1 MYGIVNMEV
10 RKFLIIFSLIFFSIF
25 FLGCTSKNT
34 SSDEKNV
41 YSSDYISVSVK
52 LPNSVFVGDSF
63 SIPITLSTQIS
74 DNRWIFCLH
83 SFKSISYEVNGKD
96 CVSSED
102 VSYEKENNQ
111 YVYKFS
117 LPQNGYINIK
127 DTVINKNNE
136 KVVLLGCFKDRV
148 NILFSG
154 NLKKEG
160 IEYLNVTGI
169 SRFSP
174 FDVREATV
182 YYDKLK
188 NKYIFIIKLIYKR
201 NIGNIDII
209 GISRSEIPKC
219 SVSSV
224 GDKNS
229 LNYIL
234 TLVYKDRTYTSSG
247 VFEFPNSKDS
257 LINLKVELDFSE
269 EVRSGIISLILDYN
283 IVALIDAGV
292 ISIQKV

>member
-1 MYGIVNMEV
+1 M
-10 RKFLIIFSLIFFSIF
+10 
-25 FLGCTSKNT
+25 
-34 SSDEKNV
+34 
-41 YSSDYISVSVK
+41 
-52 LPNSVFVGDSF
+52 
-63 SIPITLSTQIS
+63 
-74 DNRWIFCLH
+74 
-83 SFKSISYEVNGKD
+83 
-96 CVSSED
+96 
-102 VSYEKENNQ
+102 
-111 YVYKFS
+111 
-117 LPQNGYINIK
+117 
-127 DTVINKNNE
+127 
-136 KVVLLGCFKDRV
+136 GCFKDRV

-188 NKYIFIIKLIYKR
+188 NKYIFIIKLVYKR

-209 GISRSEIPKC
+209 GISQSEILKC
-219 SVSSV
+219 SISSV